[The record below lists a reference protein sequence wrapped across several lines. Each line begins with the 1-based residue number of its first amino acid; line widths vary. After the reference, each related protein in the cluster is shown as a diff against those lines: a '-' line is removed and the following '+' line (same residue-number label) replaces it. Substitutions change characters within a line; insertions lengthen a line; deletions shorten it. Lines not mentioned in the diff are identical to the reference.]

1 MQSARSGQASF
12 HPEPHM
18 PRTSANS
25 DSENEEGEE
34 RQGDDVDPVLVTT
47 GMAEEQGSDEEDE
60 NDSDDDEVPPPNKN
74 THTELVLSSSPP
86 SATASLGSKAPA
98 PAAPTPTPATPK
110 PTPTPA
116 TRKPAA
122 PLKEAPKRNAA
133 AAFGLKP
140 GRTADDDFD
149 DEDEGSVQRTQ
160 EVRTQPA
167 FASIDMAADAESAR
181 KQMDTTPAIEED
193 EVLVEA
199 HVSPAARHKTYSFR
213 SCTKNQYSM
222 VDGDDILHHR
232 IDEEYKPF
240 PITIVQYTAKNPRIQ
255 KTGWL
260 DKYFE
265 KNMTRVLAQLSIRKT
280 KWPGDGEHDVS
291 LIGSIEVEVVRDDA
305 TEQKKHDA
313 FTQKMPQLECSKMI
327 QLDER
332 IMTRLYA
339 ITNSGLPSKF
349 NPRNENVHYRVV
361 ELVHE
366 HSATDGSWQSY
377 VAPVKARSSGSRK
390 ASAAATAT
398 AAGGGALDKAET
410 KSDAKKQKTSATIQ
424 TSLTSHVTS
433 SQSSQSTLAVSTTYG
448 VQDGSANEAAH
459 DDGGNGPR
467 CNGNGNGALEPS
479 PSPIWQ
485 MPEQSNGTRVWIVKS
500 KNVHYSCVA
509 DPEGWTIIE
518 TKLKGGN

>member
-1 MQSARSGQASF
+1 
-12 HPEPHM
+12 M
-18 PRTSANS
+18 PRTNANS
-25 DSENEEGEE
+25 DSENEEEEE
-34 RQGDDVDPVLVTT
+34 RQGDEVDPVLVTA
-47 GMAEEQGSDEEDE
+47 GMVEEQGSDEEE
-60 NDSDDDEVPPPNKN
+60 ANDSDDDEVPSPNQN

-86 SATASLGSKAPA
+86 SATASLGSKAP
-98 PAAPTPTPATPK
+98 PPATPK
-110 PTPTPA
+110 PTPAVPS
-116 TRKPAA
+116 KPAV

-140 GRTADDDFD
+140 GRTTDDDFD

-181 KQMDTTPAIEED
+181 KQMDTAPAIEE
-193 EVLVEA
+193 EEELVEA

-240 PITIVQYTAKNPRIQ
+240 PITIMQYTAKNPRIQ

-260 DKYFE
+260 EKYFE
-265 KNMTRVLAQLSIRKT
+265 TNMTRVLAQLSIRKT

-291 LIGSIEVEVVRDDA
+291 LIGSIEVEVARDDA
-305 TEQKKHDA
+305 TEQTKYDA

-361 ELVHE
+361 ELVHD

-390 ASAAATAT
+390 AAAAGAA
-398 AAGGGALDKAET
+398 AAGAAAAGAGAGAAGALEKPET

-433 SQSSQSTLAVSTTYG
+433 SQSSQSTLAMSATSG
-448 VQDGSANEAAH
+448 MQCGSANEAAH

-467 CNGNGNGALEPS
+467 CNGNVNGALEPS
-479 PSPIWQ
+479 SSPIWQ
-485 MPEQSNGTRVWIVKS
+485 LPEQSNGTRVWIVKS
-500 KNVHYSCVA
+500 ENVHYSCVEN
-509 DPEGWTIIE
+509 PEGWTIIE
-518 TKLKGGN
+518 TKLKGDK